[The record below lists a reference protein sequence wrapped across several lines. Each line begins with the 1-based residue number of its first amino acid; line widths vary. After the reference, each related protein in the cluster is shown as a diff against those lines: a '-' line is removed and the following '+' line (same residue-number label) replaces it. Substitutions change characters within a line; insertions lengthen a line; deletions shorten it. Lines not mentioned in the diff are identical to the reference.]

1 MGGIRD
7 AKGFWGMSSSCW
19 PRFGCLIALLF
30 IMSGCAAVVKQQ
42 LAALTRSDVE
52 TALLLAKDDSDAT
65 FCYVAI
71 LETLPERDEVVSLE
85 AVGPLSTFQKVRN
98 LRRGVTADIPAEV
111 HRNCAVLVL
120 DAQRTVKRLGLR
132 ILRLR

>member
-1 MGGIRD
+1 MTRES
-7 AKGFWGMSSSCW
+7 KSTL
-19 PRFGCLIALLF
+19 RIAGVVLTLAVLVF
-30 IMSGCAAVVKQQ
+30 IASGCAMVVKQQ

-52 TALLLAKDDSDAT
+52 TALLLAADDSDAV
-65 FCYVAI
+65 FCYAAI
-71 LETLPERDEVVSLE
+71 LETLPEGGEVVSLE
-85 AVGPLSTFQKVRN
+85 SVGPLSTFQKVRN

-120 DAQRTVKRLGLR
+120 DAQRTVRRLGLR